1 MRYCTAP
8 VTNKAWLCF
17 LSLLGRELP
26 LSLLDFLSVQSQ
38 QGFVTMVTVCCCWSD
53 RIYLNHCLDFQDGCS
68 PNQLQ
73 DVDYQKKKLLYFK
86 LLILAFIEKCV
97 MLKLIIAS
105 QVIGEIFTKWINMIA
120 TKIMIGTICALETM
134 KWIIREYCS
143 SPIYICIYLVASEL
157 IDTAYHCYIGNI
169 LPWTNQLVCFIK
181 KSNYFHLDCITYFAY
196 ITLTFLIVRQLH
208 VLDTAK
214 FRMILI

>member
-1 MRYCTAP
+1 MILLSFSPWERTATKFAWFSLCPITAGLRYHGNCLLLLVRQDLSESLSGFPRWLQSKSTPGCRLSEKKP
-8 VTNKAWLCF
+8 V
-17 LSLLGRELP
+17 
-26 LSLLDFLSVQSQ
+26 
-38 QGFVTMVTVCCCWSD
+38 
-53 RIYLNHCLDFQDGCS
+53 
-68 PNQLQ
+68 
-73 DVDYQKKKLLYFK
+73 LYFK
-86 LLILAFIEKCV
+86 LLILVFIEKCV